1 MAAAPFLAGDVPGD
15 SDFLMPL
22 QLVFTSAPQGL
33 TPGRSGY
40 CTVARHRA
48 VPERL
53 AQLLESVGT
62 PHELPQGETFT
73 FRTLEAGDRHWFVLS
88 RFVARG
94 LDYTQRDNRL
104 AHHLIFTG
112 EEAALLAPP
121 AALAAR
127 WKGWLAEWTGAPA
140 WLEGEDRPLALE
152 PATPLS
158 PAVTWREVA
167 GTGAKAAWLVDATGA
182 TSVGLRNPPANAT
195 LLKLFA
201 ESSTLIGKAAWH
213 ATFTTDARITGEAGF
228 AWAAQAERPATIDFV
243 DVRNQPAPTGDLAR
257 QAAAGLTSPKS
268 APIAVTRR
276 PGTGPSAPQGG
287 SATPWIVGGVLLVV
301 AAGLAFLFTNRAE
314 TPAPAP
320 TPVVAPG
327 PSAADLAQAEEIL
340 RVNRAITEIQ
350 SHLES
355 GDMLPAARLW
365 LETNET
371 SPRQLG
377 NYKEQLLPRILNGF
391 SAGAVRQ
398 LLSRIDRRDILDD
411 PKASQA
417 AHVETLE
424 ALRIGKLLN
433 VPEDAA
439 WKQLLE
445 IKARTLL
452 LPTLDV
458 RPVLVVPG
466 QWRVSDLGPKSPKEA
481 EFALS
486 RAAVDHL
493 TKWATEAGA
502 SVRSTAQ
509 IRLRVLPLITPHQ
522 RDERTPYLGGEIKVT
537 SQTTWFESNSDSGKI
552 PAIGIGLGA
561 RRNVVSLNF
570 TAAEGA
576 PGANLLVEIILPK
589 GDRRVLALVGDA
601 SQLRPLDLGIGALR
615 HEAGENVIRPATWAE
630 GAVNAFVWAHGQIG
644 LYPAEHGFPDR
655 DLPSVRATRSLLET
669 DLLRMEGKQ
678 GPGTPPY
685 EEIAARRKAFREGR
699 LIEAGAPWSVQAVD
713 ANGAAGPRLIE
724 FR

>member
-1 MAAAPFLAGDVPGD
+1 
-15 SDFLMPL
+15 MPL

-48 VPERL
+48 VPDRL

-62 PHELPQGETFT
+62 PHELPEGETFT

-104 AHHLIFTG
+104 AHHLIFTA

-140 WLEGEDRPLALE
+140 WLDGENRPLALE
-152 PATPLS
+152 PSSPLS

-167 GTGAKAAWLVDATGA
+167 GTGAKAAWLVDTTGA
-182 TSVGLRNPPANAT
+182 VPVGLRNPPANAT
-195 LLKLFA
+195 LLKLLA
-201 ESSTLIGKAAWH
+201 ESSALIGKAAWH
-213 ATFTTDARITGEAGF
+213 ATFTTDARLTGEAGF
-228 AWAAQAERPATIDFV
+228 AWAAHAERPATIDFV
-243 DVRNQPAPTGDLAR
+243 DVRTQPAPTGDLAR

-276 PGTGPSAPQGG
+276 PGTAPSAPQGG

-301 AAGLAFLFTNRAE
+301 AVGLAVLFTNRGE
-314 TPAPAP
+314 TPAPAPAP
-320 TPVVAPG
+320 TPVVAPA
-327 PSAADLAQAEEIL
+327 PAAADLAQTEEIL
-340 RVNRAITEIQ
+340 RVNRAVTEIQ
-350 SHLES
+350 SLLET
-355 GDMLPAARLW
+355 GEMLPAARLW
-365 LETNET
+365 LETNER
-371 SPRQLG
+371 SPARLG
-377 NYKEQLLPRILNGF
+377 NYKEQILPRILNGF

-398 LLSRIDRRDILDD
+398 LLSQIERREILDD

-417 AHVETLE
+417 AHLETLE

-439 WKQLLE
+439 WKQLVE

-458 RPVLVVPG
+458 RPVLAVPG
-466 QWRVSDLGPKSPKEA
+466 QWRVSDIGPKSPKEA
-481 EFALS
+481 QFDLS
-486 RAAVDHL
+486 RSAVDHL
-493 TKWATEAGA
+493 TKWVAEAGA
-502 SVRSTAQ
+502 SARATAQ
-509 IRLRVLPLITPHQ
+509 IRLRVLSLVTPHQ
-522 RDERTPYLGGEIKVT
+522 RDDRTPYLNGEIRFT
-537 SQTTWFESNSDSGKI
+537 QNSTWFESFSEPTKV
-552 PAIGIGLGA
+552 PAIGICLSN
-561 RRNVVSLNF
+561 RRNYVSLNF
-570 TAAEGA
+570 SPDQDASR
-576 PGANLLVEIILPK
+576 ANLLIEIVMPK
-589 GDRRVLALVGDA
+589 GDRRVLALIGDA
-601 SQLRPLDLGIGALR
+601 AQLRPLDLGVGALR
-615 HEAGENVIRPATWAE
+615 HDAGENVIRPAPWAE
-630 GAVNAFVWAHGQIG
+630 KAVNAFIWAHGQIG

-669 DLLRMEGKQ
+669 DLLRLEARQ

-699 LIEAGAPWSVQAVD
+699 LIEAGAPWTVQAVD
-713 ANGAAGPRLIE
+713 ANGAAGPRLME

>member
-1 MAAAPFLAGDVPGD
+1 
-15 SDFLMPL
+15 MPL

-48 VPERL
+48 VPDRL

-62 PHELPQGETFT
+62 PHELTEGETFT

-104 AHHLIFTG
+104 AHHLIFTA

-127 WKGWLAEWTGAPA
+127 WKGWLTEWSGAPA
-140 WLEGEDRPLALE
+140 WLEGEARPLALE

-158 PAVTWREVA
+158 PAVTWREHT
-167 GTGAKAAWLVDATGA
+167 GTGAKAAWLIDATGA
-182 TSVGLRNPPANAT
+182 VSVGLRNPPDNAT

-201 ESSTLIGKAAWH
+201 ESSALIGKAAWH
-213 ATFTTDARITGEAGF
+213 ATFTTDARITGETGF
-228 AWAAQAERPATIDFV
+228 IWAAHAERPATIDFV
-243 DVRNQPAPTGDLAR
+243 EARTLPAPTGELAR
-257 QAAAGLTSPKS
+257 QAAAGLTSPKA

-276 PGTGPSAPQGG
+276 PDAGPSAPQGG

-301 AAGLAFLFTNRAE
+301 AAGLTFLFTNRTE

-320 TPVVAPG
+320 APVVAAG
-327 PSAADLAQAEEIL
+327 PSAAELAQTEEIL
-340 RVNRAITEIQ
+340 RVNRAVTEIQ
-350 SHLES
+350 SLLEA

-365 LETNET
+365 LETNER
-371 SPRQLG
+371 SPGRLN
-377 NYKEQLLPRILNGF
+377 NYKEQILPRLLNGY

-398 LLSRIDRRDILDD
+398 LLSKIERRDILDD
-411 PKASQA
+411 PKGSQA
-417 AHVETLE
+417 AHIETLDV
-424 ALRIGKLLN
+424 LRVGKLLN
-433 VPEDAA
+433 IPEDAA

-445 IKARTLL
+445 IKDRTLR
-452 LPTLDV
+452 LPKLDV
-458 RPVLVVPG
+458 RPVLAVPG
-466 QWRVSDLGPKSPKEA
+466 QWRVSDVGPKSPVEA
-481 EFALS
+481 EFPLS
-486 RAAVDHL
+486 RSAVDQL
-493 TKWATEAGA
+493 TKWVTEAGA
-502 SVRSTAQ
+502 SARSAAQ
-509 IRLRVLPLITPHQ
+509 IRLRVLPLASPHQ
-522 RDERTPYLGGEIKVT
+522 RDDQTPYLNGEIRVNAQ
-537 SQTTWFESNSDSGKI
+537 STWFESNPEPGKL

-561 RRNVVSLNF
+561 RRNVVSLNLAPDQ
-570 TAAEGA
+570 AANR
-576 PGANLLVEIILPK
+576 ANLLIEIVLPK
-589 GDRRVLALVGDA
+589 GDRRVLALIGDSA
-601 SQLRPLDLGIGALR
+601 LLRPLDLGVGALR
-615 HEAGENVIRPATWAE
+615 YDAETGVIRPAPWAE
-630 GAVNAFVWAHGQIG
+630 AAVNAFVWAHGQVG

-669 DLLRMEGKQ
+669 DLLRLEAKQ

-685 EEIAARRKAFREGR
+685 EEVAARRKAFRDGK
-699 LIEAGAPWSVQAVD
+699 LIEAGAPWVVQAVD
-713 ANGAAGPRLIE
+713 SNGTAGPRLLE

>member
-1 MAAAPFLAGDVPGD
+1 
-15 SDFLMPL
+15 MPL

-48 VPERL
+48 VPDRL

-62 PHELPQGETFT
+62 PHESAEGETFT

-104 AHHLIFTG
+104 AHHLIFTA

-127 WKGWLAEWTGAPA
+127 WKGWLAEWSGAPA
-140 WLEGEDRPLALE
+140 WLDGETKPLALE
-152 PATPLS
+152 PSTPLS
-158 PAVTWREVA
+158 PAVTWRETT
-167 GTGAKAAWLVDATGA
+167 GTGAKAAWLIDATGA
-182 TSVGLRNPPANAT
+182 VSVGLRNPPANAT
-195 LLKLFA
+195 LLRLFA
-201 ESSTLIGKAAWH
+201 ESSALIGKAAWH
-213 ATFTTDARITGEAGF
+213 GTFTTDARVTGEAGF
-228 AWAAQAERPATIDFV
+228 VWAAHAERPATIDFL
-243 DVRNQPAPTGDLAR
+243 DARTQPAPIGDLAR
-257 QAAAGLTSPKS
+257 QAAAGLTSPKGT
-268 APIAVTRR
+268 PIAVTRR
-276 PGTGPSAPQGG
+276 PGASPAAPQGG

-301 AAGLAFLFTNRAE
+301 AAGLAFLFTNRTE

-320 TPVVAPG
+320 TPVVAPA
-327 PSAADLAQAEEIL
+327 PTAADLAQAEEIL
-340 RVNRAITEIQ
+340 RVNRAVTEIM
-350 SHLES
+350 SLLES

-365 LETNET
+365 LETNES
-371 SPRQLG
+371 SPRRLG
-377 NYKEQLLPRILNGF
+377 NYKEQILPRILNGF
-391 SAGAVRQ
+391 SAGAARQ
-398 LLSRIDRRDILDD
+398 LLAKIERRDILDD

-424 ALRIGKLLN
+424 VLRVGKLLN
-433 VPEDAA
+433 IPEDAA

-445 IKARTLL
+445 IKERTLR

-458 RPVLVVPG
+458 RPMLIVPG
-466 QWRVSDLGPKSPKEA
+466 KWHVSDVGPKSPTEA
-481 EFALS
+481 EFPLS
-486 RAAVDHL
+486 RAAVDRL
-493 TKWATEAGA
+493 TKWVEEAGA
-502 SVRSTAQ
+502 TSRSSAQ
-509 IRLRVLPLITPHQ
+509 IRLRVMPFVSAHQ
-522 RDERTPYLGGEIKVT
+522 RDDRTPYLNGEIRVSGPT
-537 SQTTWFESNSDSGKI
+537 VWFESNPEPGKL

-570 TAAEGA
+570 MQAETA
-576 PGANLLVEIILPK
+576 PGANLLIEIILPK
-589 GDRRVLALVGDA
+589 GDRRVLALIGDA
-601 SQLRPLDLGIGALR
+601 KLLRPLDLGVGALR
-615 HEAGENVIRPATWAE
+615 HDAETGLIRPAPWAE
-630 GAVNAFVWAHGQIG
+630 AAVNAFVWAHGQVG

-669 DLLRMEGKQ
+669 DLLRLEAKQ

-685 EEIAARRKAFREGR
+685 EEIAVRRKAFKEGK
-699 LIEAGAPWSVQAVD
+699 LIEAGAPWVVQAVD
-713 ANGAAGPRLIE
+713 SNGAAGPRLLE

>member
-1 MAAAPFLAGDVPGD
+1 
-15 SDFLMPL
+15 MPL

-48 VPERL
+48 VPDRL

-62 PHELPQGETFT
+62 PHELTEGETFT

-104 AHHLIFTG
+104 AHHLIFTA

-140 WLEGEDRPLALE
+140 WLEGETRPLALE
-152 PATPLS
+152 PATPLT
-158 PAVTWREVA
+158 PAVTWRETT

-182 TSVGLRNPPANAT
+182 TTVGLRNPPSEAT
-195 LLKLFA
+195 LLRLFA
-201 ESSTLIGKAAWH
+201 ESSALIGKAAWH

-228 AWAAQAERPATIDFV
+228 VWAAHAERPATIDFV
-243 DVRNQPAPTGDLAR
+243 DARTQPAPTGDLAR

-268 APIAVTRR
+268 LKPVEPGSRR
-276 PGTGPSAPQGG
+276 IVGPSAPQGG

-301 AAGLAFLFTNRAE
+301 AAGLAFLFTNRTE
-314 TPAPAP
+314 TPAPPPA
-320 TPVVAPG
+320 PVVAPG
-327 PSAADLAQAEEIL
+327 PSADDVAQAEEIL
-340 RVNRAITEIQ
+340 RVNRAVNEIL
-350 SHLES
+350 SLLET
-355 GDMLPAARLW
+355 GDMLPAGRLW
-365 LETNET
+365 LETNERA
-371 SPRQLG
+371 PRRLG
-377 NYKEQLLPRILNGF
+377 NYKEQILPRILSGY

-398 LLSRIDRRDILDD
+398 LLTKIERRDILDD

-417 AHVETLE
+417 AHAETLE
-424 ALRIGKLLN
+424 VLRVGKQLN

-445 IKARTLL
+445 IKERTLR

-458 RPVLVVPG
+458 RPMLVVAG
-466 QWRVSDLGPKSPKEA
+466 KWRVSDIGPKSPTEA
-481 EFALS
+481 EFPLS
-486 RAAVDHL
+486 RAAVDQL
-493 TKWATEAGA
+493 MKWAEEAGA
-502 SVRSTAQ
+502 SSRSSAQ
-509 IRLRVLPLITPHQ
+509 IRLRVLPFVSAHQ
-522 RDERTPYLGGEIKVT
+522 RDERTPYVNGDIRV
-537 SQTTWFESNSDSGKI
+537 SPQSTWFESVPEPGRL
-552 PAIGIGLGA
+552 AAVGIGLGA
-561 RRNVVSLNF
+561 RRNIVSLNF
-570 TAAEGA
+570 TPAETA
-576 PGANLLVEIILPK
+576 PGANLLIEIILPK
-589 GDRRVLALVGDA
+589 GDRRVLALIGDPA
-601 SQLRPLDLGIGALR
+601 LLRPLDLGVGALR
-615 HEAGENVIRPATWAE
+615 HDAETGVIRPAPWAE
-630 GAVNAFVWAHGQIG
+630 AAVNAFVWAQGQVG
-644 LYPAEHGFPDR
+644 LYPAAHGFPDR

-669 DLLRMEGKQ
+669 DLLRLEAKQ

-685 EEIAARRKAFREGR
+685 EEIAARRKAFRDGR
-699 LIEAGAPWSVQAVD
+699 LIEAGAPWVVQAVD
-713 ANGAAGPRLIE
+713 SNGAAGPRLLE

>member
-1 MAAAPFLAGDVPGD
+1 
-15 SDFLMPL
+15 MPL

-48 VPERL
+48 VPDRL

-62 PHELPQGETFT
+62 PHELPEGETFT

-104 AHHLIFTG
+104 AHHLIFTA

-127 WKGWLAEWTGAPA
+127 WKGWLAEWTGAPV
-140 WLEGEDRPLALE
+140 WLEGENRPLALE
-152 PATPLS
+152 AATPLS
-158 PAVTWREVA
+158 PAVTWREA
-167 GTGAKAAWLVDATGA
+167 TGTGAKAAWLVDATGA
-182 TSVGLRNPPANAT
+182 TTVGLRNPPANAT

-201 ESSTLIGKAAWH
+201 EASALIGKAAWH

-228 AWAAQAERPATIDFV
+228 VWAAHAERAATIDFV
-243 DVRNQPAPTGDLAR
+243 EARTLPAPTGDLAR
-257 QAAAGLTSPKS
+257 QAAAGLTSAKS
-268 APIAVTRR
+268 TPVAVTRR
-276 PGTGPSAPQGG
+276 PGAAPAAPQGG

-301 AAGLAFLFTNRAE
+301 AAGLAFLFTRQAE

-320 TPVVAPG
+320 APVVAPA
-327 PSAADLAQAEEIL
+327 PSAADLAQQEEIL
-340 RVNRAITEIQ
+340 RVNRAVTEIQ
-350 SHLES
+350 SLLET

-365 LETNET
+365 LETNER
-371 SPRQLG
+371 SPARLG
-377 NYKEQLLPRILNGF
+377 NYKEQLLPRILNGY

-398 LLSRIDRRDILDD
+398 LLARIERRDILDD

-417 AHVETLE
+417 AHAETLE
-424 ALRIGKLLN
+424 VMRVGKLLG

-445 IKARTLL
+445 IKGRTLL

-458 RPVLVVPG
+458 RPVLAVPG
-466 QWRVSDLGPKSPKEA
+466 RWRVSDLGPKSPVEA
-481 EFALS
+481 EFSLS
-486 RAAVDHL
+486 RSAVDRL
-493 TKWATEAGA
+493 TKWAEEAGA
-502 SVRSTAQ
+502 SSRSTAQ
-509 IRLRVLPLITPHQ
+509 IRLRVLPLVTPHQ
-522 RDERTPYLGGEIKVT
+522 RDERTPYVNGEIRVAQ
-537 SQTTWFESNSDSGKI
+537 QTTWFESNPEPGRL
-552 PAIGIGLGA
+552 PAIGVGLGA

-589 GDRRVLALVGDA
+589 GDRRVLALIGDA
-601 SQLRPLDLGIGALR
+601 AQLRPLDLGVGALR
-615 HEAGENVIRPATWAE
+615 YDADTGVIRPAPWAE
-630 GAVNAFVWAHGQIG
+630 GAVNAFVWAHGQVG
-644 LYPAEHGFPDR
+644 LYPAEHAFPDR

-669 DLLRMEGKQ
+669 DLLRLEAKQ

-699 LIEAGAPWSVQAVD
+699 LIEAGAPWVVQAVD
-713 ANGAAGPRLIE
+713 AGGSAGPRLLE